1 VTKVNRNSYF
11 YRNWPYYAMLVLP
24 LAYFITFKYL
34 PIYGVTVAF
43 KEYNVFKGI
52 GASEWVGLDVF
63 KHIFSMDSFYT
74 ALRNTFLLN
83 GLDLIVGFPAP
94 IVLAL
99 LLNEARFA
107 LFKRI
112 SQTMLY
118 LPHFISWVIIG
129 GMVYQVFATNYGVLN
144 LLFAQVGLGPFPFL
158 SDKNHWLV
166 TYVSVGV
173 WQSAGWGSIIYLAAM
188 TGINRELYE
197 AADVDGASR
206 LRRIWHITLPGIRT
220 TIIVLLILK
229 IGDMADIGFDRPY
242 IIGNVMVR
250 EYSDVLS
257 TFIYRIGLQ
266 SGQFS
271 NATAVGL
278 FQAVVGLVFI
288 LSANYISK
296 KTTDESIL

>member
-1 VTKVNRNSYF
+1 MNKNSYF
-11 YRNWPYYAMLVLP
+11 YRHWQLYVMLVLP
-24 LAYFITFKYL
+24 IAYFITFKYL
-34 PIYGVTVAF
+34 PIYGVTIAF
-43 KEYNVFKGI
+43 KDYNVFKGI
-52 GASEWVGLDVF
+52 EKSAWVGLDVF
-63 KHIFSMDSFYT
+63 HHIFSMDSFYK

-83 GLDLIVGFPAP
+83 GLDLVIGFPAP

-99 LLNEARFA
+99 LLNEIRHAM
-107 LFKRI
+107 FKRV
-112 SQTMLY
+112 SQTLLY

-129 GMVYQVFATNYGVLN
+129 GMVYQVFATNYGIIN
-144 LLFAQVGLGPFPFL
+144 LLLEKIGIGPFPFL
-158 SDKNHWLV
+158 SDKFYWLG
-166 TYVSVGV
+166 TYVSVGI
-173 WQSAGWGSIIYLAAM
+173 WQSAGWGSILYLAAM
-188 TGINRELYE
+188 TAINKDLYE

-242 IIGNVMVR
+242 IVGNVMVR
-250 EYSDVLS
+250 DVSDVLS

-278 FQAVVGLVFI
+278 FQALVGLVFI

-296 KTTDESIL
+296 KMTDESII

>member
-1 VTKVNRNSYF
+1 MNKNSYF
-11 YRNWPYYAMLVLP
+11 YRHWQLYVMLVLP
-24 LAYFITFKYL
+24 IAYFLTFKYL

-43 KEYNVFKGI
+43 KDYNVFQGI
-52 GASEWVGLDVF
+52 EKSPWVGLDVF
-63 KHIFSMDSFYT
+63 RHIFSMDSFYQ

-83 GLDLIVGFPAP
+83 GLDLVIGFPAP
-94 IVLAL
+94 IILAL
-99 LLNEARFA
+99 LLNEVRFV
-107 LFKRI
+107 LFKRV
-112 SQTMLY
+112 SQTLLY

-129 GMVYQVFATNYGVLN
+129 GMVYQVFATNYGIIN
-144 LLFAQVGLGPFPFL
+144 LTLEKIGLGPYPFL
-158 SDKNHWLV
+158 SDKYYWLG

-173 WQSAGWGSIIYLAAM
+173 WQGAGWGSILYLAAI
-188 TGINRELYE
+188 TAINKDLYE
-197 AADVDGASR
+197 AAEVDGASR

-242 IIGNVMVR
+242 IVGNVMVR
-250 EYSDVLS
+250 DFSDVLS

-278 FQAVVGLVFI
+278 FQALVGLVFI

-296 KTTDESIL
+296 KMTDESII

>member
-1 VTKVNRNSYF
+1 MMNKNSYF
-11 YRNWPYYAMLVLP
+11 YRHWQLYVMLVLP
-24 LAYFITFKYL
+24 IAYFLTFKYL
-34 PIYGVTVAF
+34 PIYGVTIAF
-43 KEYNVFKGI
+43 KDYNVFKGI
-52 GASEWVGLDVF
+52 EKSAWVGLDVF
-63 KHIFSMDSFYT
+63 HHIFAMDSFYK

-83 GLDLIVGFPAP
+83 GLDLIIGFPAP
-94 IVLAL
+94 IILAL
-99 LLNEARFA
+99 LLNEIRFVM
-107 LFKRI
+107 FKRL
-112 SQTMLY
+112 SQTLLY

-129 GMVYQVFATNYGVLN
+129 GMVYQVFATNYGIIN
-144 LLFAQVGLGPFPFL
+144 LTLEKFGIGPYPFL
-158 SDKNHWLV
+158 SDKLYWLG
-166 TYVSVGV
+166 TYVSVGI
-173 WQSAGWGSIIYLAAM
+173 WQGAGWGSILYLAAM
-188 TGINRELYE
+188 TAINKDLYE

-229 IGDMADIGFDRPY
+229 IGEMADIGFDRPY

-250 EYSDVLS
+250 DFSDVLS

-296 KTTDESIL
+296 KMTDESII